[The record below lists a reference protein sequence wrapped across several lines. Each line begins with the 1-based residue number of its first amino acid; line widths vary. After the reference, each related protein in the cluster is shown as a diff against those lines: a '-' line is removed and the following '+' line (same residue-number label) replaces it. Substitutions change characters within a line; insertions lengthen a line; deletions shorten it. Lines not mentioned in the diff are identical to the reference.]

1 MLPACGRCDKV
12 FAKNSTLARH
22 VADVHEGLKP
32 HVCTQCDKS
41 FGQKVNLATHVAR
54 VHSNI
59 RPHAC
64 TSCDMTFS
72 TTVDRDHHIAKVHEK
87 LRPHACGLCGATFFA
102 RSGLNQHVAAV
113 HDKLK
118 PHACTSCDATFTSK
132 GSLRLH
138 LATVHSG
145 LKPYPC
151 PQCGES
157 FSQKANRDRHLA
169 DVHDGARPYA
179 CTDCDAAFAQKGN
192 LAAHVA
198 AWHTEGA
205 VVRRKKEEL
214 RVQHALE
221 AGRFTYSAIPGDS
234 TPLPMH
240 FNREHTITFKCM
252 GGTWARI
259 DFVVTLHNGSV
270 VLLEVDEKQHRFG
283 YGEVSCDMRRM
294 GRVIESL
301 RVGGY
306 MGGIRF
312 LRYNCDACRVDG
324 KLVKVPK
331 NVREAALLDV
341 LHMWGAEPPLDDGMV
356 TISYCYYD
364 RKHATSTQPLLVDDP
379 SYHATYAAVVV
390 ALM

>member
-1 MLPACGRCDKV
+1 MPHACGRCDQT
-12 FAKNSTLARH
+12 FATNQTLARH
-22 VADVHEGLKP
+22 VNAVHDGLKP
-32 HVCTQCDKS
+32 HACKQCGKAFS
-41 FGQKVNLATHVAR
+41 QKGSLATHVTR
-54 VHSNI
+54 VHSTI
-59 RPHAC
+59 RPHPCRECDMAFV
-64 TSCDMTFS
+64 TSCDL
-72 TTVDRDHHIAKVHEK
+72 DRHI
-87 LRPHACGLCGATFFA
+87 T
-102 RSGLNQHVAAV
+102 AV

-118 PHACTSCDATFTSK
+118 PYACGMCDAAFPTRGNLT
-132 GSLRLH
+132 LH
-138 LATVHSG
+138 VAAVHSG

-157 FSQKANRDRHLA
+157 FSQKTNRDRHVA
-169 DVHDGARPYA
+169 AVHDGARPYA

-198 AWHTEGA
+198 AWHTMGA
-205 VVRRKKEEL
+205 VIRRKKEEL
-214 RVQHALE
+214 RVQDSLE
-221 AGRFTYSAIPGDS
+221 AGGFVYSAIPGDS
-234 TPLPMH
+234 TPLSMH

-259 DFVVTLHNGSV
+259 DFVVTLHNGSI

-306 MGGIRF
+306 IGGIRF
-312 LRYNCDACRVDG
+312 LRYNCDAFKVDG

-331 NVREAALLDV
+331 NVREAALLGV
-341 LHMWGAEPPLDDGMV
+341 LHTWGAEPPLDDGMV

-364 RKHATSTQPLLVDDP
+364 RKHAASTQPLVVDDP
-379 SYHATYAAVVV
+379 DYHATYAAVVE
-390 ALM
+390 ALL